1 MLFGT
6 ADYVIEK
13 IQEMREKL
21 NLRTLLLWSNFP
33 GVPHEAVMDSITL
46 FTEQVMPHFT
56 DQSDPA
62 EVA

>member
-1 MLFGT
+1 
-6 ADYVIEK
+6 VIEK

-46 FTEQVMPHFT
+46 FTEQVIPHFT
-56 DQSDPA
+56 NQSDPA

>member
-1 MLFGT
+1 MTVSTLE
-6 ADYVIEK
+6 EK
-13 IQEMREKL
+13 IQEMQEKL

-33 GVPHEAVMDSITL
+33 GVPHEAVIDSITL